1 MQSQSSASG
10 AGPPRPVTRASSDSA
25 GQSGID
31 PAHRPQKRRRQSGSS
46 RPATNATVLSQSP
59 QRQRPAEFATNAAY
73 ARWLE
78 TIQHG
83 YGAFVETKVRA
94 TFHDNFSYDGI
105 VCSIYHSNMR
115 SQSEWRQPAPDS
127 ELPTR
132 DKPLQ
137 HQLDRQHG
145 QSYGPEDAEGLPGAL
160 QGEHADKR
168 RSKRGRARQI
178 SVPSRALR

>member
-31 PAHRPQKRRRQSGSS
+31 PAHRPHKRRRQSGSS

-94 TFHDNFSYDGI
+94 TFPDKISYDGI

-132 DKPLQ
+132 DKPFSIRWTDNTDSLMDLKTLKECQ
-137 HQLDRQHG
+137 
-145 QSYGPEDAEGLPGAL
+145 A
-160 QGEHADKR
+160 
-168 RSKRGRARQI
+168 
-178 SVPSRALR
+178 